1 MIYLWMCFLNHKTF
15 QASPKKMAHT
25 FTRGAIMNIGM
36 TKPNSKEKG
45 ICYRSSIELQL
56 LKPWVL

>member
-1 MIYLWMCFLNHKTF
+1 
-15 QASPKKMAHT
+15 MAHT